1 MTEVK
6 KQDKEL
12 LSAGGKLFNISTYA
26 KQKVAN
32 KRAKKGY
39 GELKPRETNPYKM
52 FFQYSTSI
60 ALAKTAFAPF
70 ERVRILSQVRNMMN
84 TNA

>member
-32 KRAKKGY
+32 KRAKKGF

-52 FFQYSTSI
+52 FFQYIFLILFLCLRHCFVSSI
-60 ALAKTAFAPF
+60 T
-70 ERVRILSQVRNMMN
+70 
-84 TNA
+84 